1 MATWQQGNTSGN
13 GTKSRA
19 RSLLAARAEVV
30 FGRIEM
36 RPVPLLILA
45 PLALAACGQDPQ
57 PVVANPPP
65 AQASTVLV
73 PVPSISPTVPSGVT
87 PGSGSSTPMVM
98 RAHLTQSQVVTLLT
112 NNTAR
117 GVDTN
122 GRPYDAYL
130 AAGGS
135 FRMDRQ
141 GITQAGTW
149 RVLPDGQIC
158 SALNNGGAAAEQC
171 YYLTPESNYV
181 RYDRSD
187 GTPLGTFVVV
197 SGNPQNL

>member
-1 MATWQQGNTSGN
+1 MLLAR
-13 GTKSRA
+13 GTKPRA
-19 RSLLAARAEVV
+19 PSLPEARVEIV
-30 FGRIEM
+30 FRRIEM
-36 RPVPLLILA
+36 RPLSLLILA
-45 PLALAACGQDPQ
+45 PLALAACGQEPQ
-57 PVVANPPP
+57 PVVVKPQP
-65 AQASTVLV
+65 AQTSTVLV
-73 PVPSISPTVPSGVT
+73 PVPSISPTVTSGAST
-87 PGSGSSTPMVM
+87 SGAGTSMPVVM
-98 RAHLTQSQVVTLLT
+98 RAHLTQSQVLALLT

-130 AAGGS
+130 ASGGI

-141 GITQAGTW
+141 GITQTGTW

-158 SALNNGGAAAEQC
+158 SALSNSGAAAEQC

-197 SGNPQNL
+197 AGNPQNL